1 MPASADI
8 LDAYPELKFPA
19 GRGAVTPAEIAR
31 KWGVTIPHVIE
42 LLDDGT
48 LAALDMTGVGNKTPR
63 QCLRIP
69 VSAYYTQ
76 TRARLRADWTPP
88 HRPDPKQP
96 ELPGIH

>member
-1 MPASADI
+1 MPEVPDI
-8 LDAYPELKFPA
+8 LDRYPELKFAA

-48 LAALDMTGVGNKTPR
+48 LPALDMTGVGNKTPR

-69 VSAYYTQ
+69 ISGYYAQ
-76 TRARLRADWTPP
+76 TRARLRSNWEPP
-88 HRPDPKQP
+88 VARDPKQP
-96 ELPGIH
+96 ELF